1 MRIAVFA
8 LAAAW
13 TLGPAASAS
22 AEQAKAVVQPSP
34 AWPFRAATAK
44 PATGAPGGIG
54 LVLEAR
60 ADGVYAQSLVPG
72 GPAVKAGAA
81 PGDLIVRVDQWSVPA
96 GVKVPEV
103 AEHIRGTPGT
113 AVELGVRRGG
123 RDLVLAVTRVAL
135 NRLFP
140 EASKDVLTVRAGL
153 ALLTTGAS
161 HTLGVQFA
169 HAGKAGEL
177 LHYDWALAQPTEA
190 LAGGGAQRGQG
201 TVLVAPNEAA
211 TLSIA
216 DWRLEVKAQ
225 ADGVLFVAA
234 SNLPVH
240 EPAGDWMAVAPPWP
254 SVVKPRS
261 SPVKRV
267 VRWEGPERLKV
278 QLTSDGKPQPKVRVA
293 LKLADASGG
302 ALDTRTAVT
311 DGQGIAVFQM
321 PTGVYKAQALVAAV
335 GGPGSDVF
343 VTHDLQPSDA
353 TGKAGDASP
362 LVVALKPKPAV
373 APQQLSW
380 GADLRVGQ
388 GLPAIEVQ
396 RWFGLDKAP
405 ASLAGKVLLVDVWA
419 TWCGPCRF
427 TAPLVNELHA
437 RLGSKGLQVV
447 ALSIDKDEAAIEEFA
462 KDQLPGGVPIAW
474 AGPDAMET
482 LDTESVPTF
491 FVVDDKGRI
500 RGVHKGMGW
509 DVASV
514 QAFLESL
521 LAERG
526 KK

>member
-1 MRIAVFA
+1 MRNVVIVV
-8 LAAAW
+8 AAGW
-13 TLGPAASAS
+13 LLGAATAGW

-34 AWPFRAATAK
+34 AWPFRAATTK
-44 PATGAPGGIG
+44 PATAAPGGIG

-72 GPAVKAGAA
+72 GPATKAGAA
-81 PGDLIVRVDQWSVPA
+81 AGDLIARVDQWLVPTGA
-96 GVKVPEV
+96 KVPEV

-113 AVELGVRRGG
+113 VVELGVRRGG
-123 RDLVLAVTRVAL
+123 RDVVLTVTRVAL

-140 EASKDVLTVRAGL
+140 EASKDLLVVRSGL
-153 ALLTTGAS
+153 ALLTTAMA
-161 HTLGVQFA
+161 HTAGVQFA
-169 HAGKAGEL
+169 HAGKVGEL

-190 LAGGGAQRGQG
+190 AGGAGAQRGQG
-201 TVLVAPNEAA
+201 AVLVAANESA
-211 TLSIA
+211 TLAIA
-216 DWRLEVKAQ
+216 DWRLEIKAQ
-225 ADGVLFVAA
+225 PDGTLFVAA

-240 EPAGDWMAVAPPWP
+240 EPAADWLTVAPPWP
-254 SVVKPRS
+254 TVVKPRS
-261 SPVKRV
+261 SPARRT

-278 QLTSDGKPQPKVRVA
+278 QLTTDGKPVAKVRA
-293 LKLADASGG
+293 TLKLADASGQ
-302 ALDTRTAVT
+302 ALDTRTAMT
-311 DGQGIAVFQM
+311 DGQGIASFLV
-321 PTGVYKAQALVAAV
+321 PAGLYKAQALVASV
-335 GGPGSDVF
+335 GGPNSDIF

-353 TGKAGDASP
+353 SAKAGDPSP
-362 LVVALKPKPAV
+362 LLVSLKPKAQAPA
-373 APQQLSW
+373 QQLTW
-380 GADLRVGQ
+380 GSDLRVGQ
-388 GLPAIEVQ
+388 GLPTIEVQ
-396 RWFGLDKAP
+396 RWFGLDKPP
-405 ASLAGKVLLVDVWA
+405 ANLAGKVLLVDVWA

-462 KDQLPGGVPIAW
+462 KDQLPGGAPIAW

-491 FVVDDKGRI
+491 LVVDDKGRI